1 VSTGAP
7 RERHPGDVVR
17 VVLGVVGVGI
27 TAALAR
33 QAGVS
38 GFERDLFHVVNDL
51 PDGLRPAL
59 GAVMQLG
66 TLWAV
71 AAGAA
76 LALVGRRLWL
86 ALGLGAAGLTAYF
99 AADFFKGVIKR
110 PRPAHVLAH
119 VIVRGSPVH
128 GYGYPSGHSAV
139 AAALAAVAAAY
150 LPRRARRFVWTLAV
164 IVAFARVYVG
174 AHFPLDVIGGLA
186 LGWVIGAAVNLA
198 VGTPTHAIAPESVR
212 AALTACGL
220 SVTAL
225 EPAGVAARNSAPF
238 FATADGRAVFVK
250 AVDREHRD
258 ADLLFQVWRAVT
270 VRHPDEEGALASAKH
285 EVEHEAL
292 AASLALRA
300 NVHVGAPVAA
310 TRHGDTPAVLV
321 LERIDAHGL
330 GAAQPD
336 QLSDALLA
344 ALWKE
349 VAGLRRARV
358 AHGELTL
365 DNVLVDGQG
374 QPWLIDFGHAHVGA
388 DDRRLALDVAEVLAT
403 TAIAVGPK
411 RAVDAA
417 VAALGPTA
425 LVPALP
431 LLQPLALSSKTRR
444 LYRRRE
450 HHGALD
456 QLRDTAADAVGVAH
470 VQLEP
475 LARVHVRTIL
485 MLVGLLFAINL
496 LIPQFGEFHQTL
508 TAARHA
514 DAIWLVF
521 AVVTGFST
529 FAAAALSLSGA
540 VLAPLAFGRT
550 FVTQLASSFTNKIT
564 PAGLG
569 GAGVNVRYLQRS
581 GVSRE
586 DAIGAVALNGTT
598 GLVVHVLALVL
609 SAVLLGNVGIGHVHL
624 PNGWTVLVVLVV
636 VLALLGAVMETS
648 FGRKRIVK
656 PTERT
661 ARDLVAV
668 LRQPRKAAQLL
679 GGSLLVMVS
688 YVVALGFALMA
699 FHAHASWLRVT
710 TVYLGGSAVASA
722 APTPGKVGAVE
733 AALIAGLTGVGVA
746 SAPAVAGVLA
756 FRLATF
762 WLPIIPG
769 WLAFRSLTN
778 RQLL

>member
-1 VSTGAP
+1 M
-7 RERHPGDVVR
+7 RERHPGDAVR
-17 VVLGVVGVGI
+17 VVVGTVVVVI

-33 QAGVS
+33 QAQIS
-38 GFERDLFHVVNDL
+38 GFERDVFHVVNDL
-51 PDGLRPAL
+51 PDGLRTPL

-66 TLWAV
+66 TLGAV
-71 AAGAA
+71 AGTVA
-76 LALVGRRLWL
+76 LALIVRRFWL
-86 ALGLGAAGLTAYF
+86 ALELGAAGLAAYY
-99 AADFFKGVIKR
+99 AANVLKGAIKR
-110 PRPAHVLAH
+110 ERPAQLLAH
-119 VIVRGSPVH
+119 VVVRGSPVH

-150 LPRRARRFVWTLAV
+150 LPRPARRLAWTLAV
-164 IVAFARVYVG
+164 LVAFARVFVG
-174 AHFPLDVIGGLA
+174 AHFPVDVIGGLA
-186 LGWVIGAAVNLA
+186 LGWVIGAAVNIA
-198 VGTPTHAIAPESVR
+198 VGTPTHAIAPDAVR
-212 AALTACGL
+212 AALAACGL
-220 SVTAL
+220 AVSEL
-225 EPAGVAARNSAPF
+225 EPAGVAARTSAPF
-238 FATADGRAVFVK
+238 FATADGRGLFVK

-258 ADLLFQVWRAVT
+258 ADLLFQAYRAVT

-300 NVHVGAPVAA
+300 GVHAGAPVAA
-310 TRHGDTPAVLV
+310 TRHGDGPAVLV
-321 LERIDAHGL
+321 LERIEGHGAGSL
-330 GAAQPD
+330 GAED
-336 QLSDALLA
+336 LSDALLA
-344 ALWKE
+344 ALWNE
-349 VAGLRRARV
+349 VAGLRKARV

-365 DNVLVDGQG
+365 DNVLLDSQG

-403 TAIAVGPK
+403 TALVVGPK

-417 VAALGPTA
+417 VAALGPAA
-425 LVPALP
+425 LIPALP
-431 LLQPLALSSKTRR
+431 LLQPLALSAKTRR
-444 LYRRRE
+444 LYRRHE

-475 LARVHVRTIL
+475 LTRVHVRTIV

-496 LIPQFGEFHQTL
+496 LLPQVGEFHQTL

-514 DAIWLVF
+514 DAIWLVL
-521 AVVTGFST
+521 AVGAGFST
-529 FAAAALSLSGA
+529 FAAAALSLSGS

-581 GVSRE
+581 GVSRD

-624 PNGWTVLVVLVV
+624 PSGWTVLVVVV
-636 VLALLGAVMETS
+636 VALAVLGAVMETS

-668 LRQPRKAAQLL
+668 LRKPRKAAQLL
-679 GGSLLVMVS
+679 GGSLLVMAS

-722 APTPGKVGAVE
+722 APTPGKIGAVE

-762 WLPIIPG
+762 WLPIVPG